1 MPAPLP
7 HATALDVRLDVED
20 EDAFYP
26 STDGKPMA
34 ENTWQA
40 EAIMNAAS
48 DLAVALP
55 EPFVAADILVYPE
68 RGHRCNS
75 IAPDVLVA
83 FGVGRYHRHHYRV
96 WTEGKPPDWVLEV
109 ASHSTQARD
118 RNYKRCYYESMGVPE
133 YWLFDPKGDIYPRG
147 VSRLTGLKLVA
158 GKYQPLQPSV
168 VGGMPMVRSEVLGL
182 GVRLEDGLLRFRDPA
197 SGQDIRHHGEAEAA
211 VEAAAAERR
220 AAEARSER
228 AQAQAEQTQAEAERA
243 QAEAEREAS
252 RAQARIRELEAL
264 VQSLQAGSG
273 DSAR

>member
-7 HATALDVRLDVED
+7 HATALDVRSEVVD

-26 STDGKPMA
+26 SSDGKRMA
-34 ENTWQA
+34 DNTWQA
-40 EAIMNAAS
+40 EAIINAAS

-68 RGHRCNS
+68 PGNRHNS

-83 FGVGRYHRHHYRV
+83 FGVGRYHRPHYRV

-109 ASHSTQARD
+109 ASPSTQARD

-133 YWLFDPKGDIYPRG
+133 YWLFDPKGGIYPRG
-147 VSRLTGLKLVA
+147 VSRLTGLQLVA
-158 GKYQPLQPSV
+158 GKYQPLQTGV
-168 VGGMPMVRSEVLGL
+168 VGGTPMVRSEVLGL

-220 AAEARSER
+220 VAEARTER
-228 AQAQAEQTQAEAERA
+228 AQAA
-243 QAEAEREAS
+243 AEREAI
-252 RAQARIRELEAL
+252 RAQVRIRELEAL
-264 VQSLQAGSG
+264 VQRLQAGSG

>member
-7 HATALDVRLDVED
+7 QATALDVRPDVVD

-34 ENTWQA
+34 DNTWQA
-40 EAIMNAAS
+40 EAIINAAS

-68 RGHRCNS
+68 RGNRYNS

-83 FGVGRYHRHHYRV
+83 FGIGRYHRNHYRV

-109 ASHSTQARD
+109 ASPSTHARD

-133 YWLFDPKGDIYPRG
+133 YWLFDPKGGIYPRG
-147 VSRLTGLKLVA
+147 VSRLTGLQLVA
-158 GKYQPLQPSV
+158 GKYQPLQPGV
-168 VGGMPMVRSEVLGL
+168 VGGTPMVRSEVLGL

-197 SGQDIRHHGEAEAA
+197 SGEDIRHHGEAEAA

-220 AAEARSER
+220 AAEARGER
-228 AQAQAEQTQAEAERA
+228 AQAQAEQA